1 MKMNQLL
8 TGAAV
13 LLFSLTL
20 SAQPGRSRE
29 ERQEKIEAFKIAFFT
44 EKLQLTPEESKA
56 FWPLYNQYES
66 EREAL
71 RKRYDQENGRIE
83 LMSDKEV
90 AAFLD
95 KSIEMEDQQVKL
107 RKDYL
112 GRFQEVLPIR
122 KVALLQRIDRE
133 FKVELLREIREQRGP
148 QSPPGNRRKGG
159 R

>member
-1 MKMNQLL
+1 MKLLL
-8 TGAAV
+8 TGAVAL
-13 LLFSLTL
+13 LLFLNL

-29 ERQEKIEAFKIAFFT
+29 NRQEKVEAYKIAFFT
-44 EKLQLTPEESKA
+44 ERLQLTPEESKV
-56 FWPLYNQYES
+56 FWPLYNQFES

-71 RKRYDQENGRIE
+71 RKRYDQDNARIE

-90 AAFLD
+90 AAFLE
-95 KSIEMEDQQVKL
+95 KSIEMEEQQVKL

-122 KVALLQRIDRE
+122 KVAMLQRIDRE
-133 FKVELLREIREQRGP
+133 FKVELVQKLRELRGA
-148 QSPPGNRRKGG
+148 QSPPGNRRQGG

>member
-1 MKMNQLL
+1 MKKLL
-8 TGAAV
+8 IGAT
-13 LLFSLTL
+13 LLLISLTL

-29 ERQEKIEAFKIAFFT
+29 ERQEKIEAYKIAFFT

-56 FWPLYNQYES
+56 FWPLYNQFES

-71 RKRYDQENGRIE
+71 RKRYDQDNVRIE

-90 AAFLD
+90 AAYLE
-95 KSIEMEDQQVKL
+95 KSIEMEEQQVKL

-133 FKVELLREIREQRGP
+133 FKVELLREIRERRGA
-148 QSPPGNRRKGG
+148 QSPSGNRRQGG

>member
-1 MKMNQLL
+1 M

-29 ERQEKIEAFKIAFFT
+29 ERQEKVEAYKIAFFT
-44 EKLQLTPEESKA
+44 EKLQLTPEESKG
-56 FWPLYNQYES
+56 FWPLFNQFES

-71 RKRYDQENGRIE
+71 RERYDQDNARIE

-90 AAFLD
+90 EAFLE
-95 KSIEMEDQQVKL
+95 KGLEMEEQLVKL

-112 GRFQEVLPIR
+112 GRFREVLPVR
-122 KVALLQRIDRE
+122 KVALLQRIDKE
-133 FKVELLREIREQRGP
+133 FKLELLREIRERRGQQGP
-148 QSPPGNRRKGG
+148 VVRPRPRG